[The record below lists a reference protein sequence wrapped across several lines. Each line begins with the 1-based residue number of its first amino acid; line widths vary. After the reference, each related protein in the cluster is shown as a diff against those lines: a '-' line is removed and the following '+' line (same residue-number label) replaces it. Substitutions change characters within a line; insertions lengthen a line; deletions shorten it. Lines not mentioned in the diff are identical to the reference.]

1 MNGTLSVPNAKQPKS
16 PRFGYRINFVG
27 AASFLVVFGWAIIAI
42 IAPWI
47 APHPIGEIV
56 DFDFFGPMTSQFPLG
71 TDYLGR
77 DMLSRIL
84 LGARYTV
91 GISLAAVFLACF
103 CGVTLGMAAAVIG
116 GTFDSILSRL
126 LDALTSIPS
135 KILALVIV
143 AAVGTSIPILIITLA
158 IIYTPGSY
166 RFARALA
173 VNINTMDY
181 VTVARARGEKLG
193 YLIRAEILPGIIGPV
208 LADVGLRFV
217 FIVLLLSSMSFLGL
231 GVQPPYADW
240 GALVKENIG
249 GLSFAAP
256 AVIFPSIAIAS
267 LTISINFLID
277 NLPQKIRDRSE

>member
-1 MNGTLSVPNAKQPKS
+1 MTASVSNQRKAKS
-16 PRFGYRINFVG
+16 PRFGYRINLVG
-27 AASFLVVFGWAIIAI
+27 TVSFLIICGWAFVAVF
-42 IAPWI
+42 APWI

-56 DFDFFGPMTSQFPLG
+56 DFDFFGPMSAQFPLG

-77 DMLSRIL
+77 DMLSRIIF
-84 LGARYTV
+84 GARFTV
-91 GISLAAVFLACF
+91 GIALAAVFLACF
-103 CGVTLGMAAAVIG
+103 LGVTLGMTAAVIG
-116 GTFDSILSRL
+116 GWFDSALSRF

-143 AAVGTSIPILIITLA
+143 AGVGSSIPVLIITLA
-158 IIYTPGSY
+158 VIYTPGSY

-173 VNINTMDY
+173 ININTMDY
-181 VTVARARGEKLG
+181 VTVARARGEKIG
-193 YLIRAEILPGIIGPV
+193 YLIRSEVLPGIIGPV
-208 LADVGLRFV
+208 LADFGLRFV

-256 AVIFPSIAIAS
+256 AVVFPSIAIAS
-267 LTISINFLID
+267 LTISVNLLID